1 MVTGPLHWQLLHQ
14 ARAVDNQ
21 VHCCVPPTPLFNMVT
36 GPLHWQLLH
45 QARAVDNQVHCCA
58 PPTPLAHTTASEGA
72 STRY

>member
-1 MVTGPLHWQLLHQ
+1 
-14 ARAVDNQ
+14 
-21 VHCCVPPTPLFNMVT
+21 MVT